1 MTEAS
6 DSIPLAS
13 IAEPGGLEDVQINN
27 IKLQREVRAISSKYT
42 KLLKNTVNTR
52 EHRAT
57 LEDFFFDC
65 IEEVK
70 KIISGRKNIG
80 KVELAD
86 FRSSDKLS
94 VLLRLLAREEIV
106 QAVHQ
111 IVFRGPK
118 TQSQD
123 RQHPQKKP
131 NVFGAGSP
139 EDLLPSL
146 QPETNQRKSR
156 AHQRAQR
163 ANNDHSFS

>member
-1 MTEAS
+1 MTEVS
-6 DSIPLAS
+6 DSVPLVS

-131 NVFGAGSP
+131 NVFGAG
-139 EDLLPSL
+139 
-146 QPETNQRKSR
+146 
-156 AHQRAQR
+156 
-163 ANNDHSFS
+163 